1 MKDVSV
7 DRLQEI
13 AGEMMD
19 LIGTNDIFE
28 LLDNNVG
35 NMRAVENRLQEVMQS
50 RIAFESIE
58 LAMYLRACN
67 TRRDY
72 LPTWQPLLNAA
83 IEMATMRGEP
93 VNNIFLGLMPRRPDP
108 IRNTGQLTK

>member
-1 MKDVSV
+1 MKEVSIN
-7 DRLQEI
+7 RLQEI
-13 AGEMMD
+13 AGEVMD
-19 LIGTNDIFE
+19 LIGTDDIFE

-35 NMRAVENRLQEVMQS
+35 NVQAVENRLQEVMQT
-50 RIAFESIE
+50 RTAFESIE

-83 IEMATMRGEP
+83 IEMATMRNEP
-93 VNNIFLGLMPRRPDP
+93 VNDIFLGMMPRRPDP